1 MDKKDKL
8 PDLDLAE
15 KIDSLSHL
23 YDLDEQHNIPEFDS
37 ESGKEDEASDLYNDL
52 EEFPLLEDIVQ
63 TGDPDIIESSR
74 QAFEQTETDS
84 NDSESQQVEETESK
98 PIGHTITAEQLEEL
112 VDDIIKTH
120 TENMRRD
127 ILEAI
132 KQMLEHNPVE
142 TDDRL

>member
-74 QAFEQTETDS
+74 QAFEQTETD
-84 NDSESQQVEETESK
+84 NNAESQQEETQPK

-120 TENMRRD
+120 TENMRGD

-132 KQMLEHNPVE
+132 KQMLEHNPAE
-142 TDDRL
+142 TDSHL